1 MIDLKDISKGYV
13 RGGSRVSVLEKI
25 SFQIHRGDFLALM
38 GPSGSG
44 KSTLLKYILGNKE
57 SDFSY
62 NGDIYVN
69 EIKINRRSITE
80 RDISMIFQNDLL
92 FPHMTIIQ
100 NLNFVN
106 KSNNLK
112 AIDLLKENKLD
123 HIANSMPDKI
133 SGGEKSRVLLIRVL
147 LLETSVI
154 LLDEPFNGLDTE
166 TKFKTKGFFNKN
178 LLKFNKIALMVT
190 HNKDDVIDN
199 KKILNL

>member
-1 MIDLKDISKGYV
+1 MLKCKNIEISLKTKK
-13 RGGSRVSVLEKI
+13 LI
-25 SFQIHRGDFLALM
+25 SNFNISIYHNEIWTLM
-38 GPSGSG
+38 APSGSG

-69 EIKINRRSITE
+69 ETKINRSSITE
-80 RDISMIFQNDLL
+80 RDISMIFQDDLL

-100 NLNFVN
+100 NLNLVN
-106 KSNNLK
+106 KSSNLK

-123 HIANSMPDKI
+123 HIANSMADKI

-166 TKFKTKGFFNKN
+166 TKFKTKDFFNKN

-190 HNKDDVIDN
+190 HNEDDVIDN

>member
-1 MIDLKDISKGYV
+1 
-13 RGGSRVSVLEKI
+13 
-25 SFQIHRGDFLALM
+25 
-38 GPSGSG
+38 
-44 KSTLLKYILGNKE
+44 
-57 SDFSY
+57 
-62 NGDIYVN
+62 
-69 EIKINRRSITE
+69 
-80 RDISMIFQNDLL
+80 MIFQNDLL

-106 KSNNLK
+106 KSSNLK

-166 TKFKTKGFFNKN
+166 TKFKTKGFF
-178 LLKFNKIALMVT
+178 
-190 HNKDDVIDN
+190 
-199 KKILNL
+199 

>member
-1 MIDLKDISKGYV
+1 MLKCKNINISLKTKK
-13 RGGSRVSVLEKI
+13 LI
-25 SFQIHRGDFLALM
+25 SNFNISIYHNEIWTLM
-38 GPSGSG
+38 APSGSG

-69 EIKINRRSITE
+69 EIKMDRRSITE

-106 KSNNLK
+106 KSSNLK
-112 AIDLLKENKLD
+112 AIDLLKENNLD

-166 TKFKTKGFFNKN
+166 TKFKTKDFFNKN

>member
-1 MIDLKDISKGYV
+1 MLKCKNINISLKTKKLISNFDISIYHN
-13 RGGSRVSVLEKI
+13 EI
-25 SFQIHRGDFLALM
+25 WTLM
-38 GPSGSG
+38 APSGSG
-44 KSTLLKYILGNKE
+44 KSTLLKYILGNKD

-69 EIKINRRSITE
+69 EIKINRRSIAD

-166 TKFKTKGFFNKN
+166 TKFKTKGFFYKN

-190 HNKDDVIDN
+190 HNEDDVIDN

>member
-1 MIDLKDISKGYV
+1 MLKCKNINISLKTKK
-13 RGGSRVSVLEKI
+13 LI
-25 SFQIHRGDFLALM
+25 SNFNISIYHNEIWTLM
-38 GPSGSG
+38 APSGSG

-69 EIKINRRSITE
+69 EIKIDRRSITE

-106 KSNNLK
+106 KSSNLK
-112 AIDLLKENKLD
+112 AIDLLKENNLD

-166 TKFKTKGFFNKN
+166 TKFKTKDFFNKN

-190 HNKDDVIDN
+190 HNEDDVIDN

>member
-1 MIDLKDISKGYV
+1 MLKCKNINISLKTKK
-13 RGGSRVSVLEKI
+13 LI
-25 SFQIHRGDFLALM
+25 SNFNISIYHNEIWTLM
-38 GPSGSG
+38 APSGSG

-62 NGDIYVN
+62 NGDLYLN
-69 EIKINRRSITE
+69 EIHINSKSISD

-106 KSNNLK
+106 KSSNLK
-112 AIDLLKENKLD
+112 AIDLLKENNLD

-133 SGGEKSRVLLIRVL
+133 SGGEKSRVLLIRVM

-166 TKFKTKGFFNKN
+166 TKFKTKDFFNKN

-190 HNKDDVIDN
+190 HNEDDVIDN

>member
-1 MIDLKDISKGYV
+1 MLKCKNIEISLKTKK
-13 RGGSRVSVLEKI
+13 LI
-25 SFQIHRGDFLALM
+25 SNFNISIYHNEIWTLM
-38 GPSGSG
+38 APSGSG

-62 NGDIYVN
+62 NGEIYLN
-69 EIKINRRSITE
+69 EIQINSKSISE

-106 KSNNLK
+106 KSSNLK
-112 AIDLLKENKLD
+112 AIDLLKENNLD

-166 TKFKTKGFFNKN
+166 TKFKTKDFFNKN

>member
-1 MIDLKDISKGYV
+1 MLKCKNINISLKTKK
-13 RGGSRVSVLEKI
+13 LI
-25 SFQIHRGDFLALM
+25 SNFNISIYHNEIWTLM
-38 GPSGSG
+38 APSGSG

-62 NGDIYVN
+62 SGDIYVN

-106 KSNNLK
+106 KSSNLK

-166 TKFKTKGFFNKN
+166 TKFKTKDFFNKN
-178 LLKFNKIALMVT
+178 LLKFNNIALMVT
-190 HNKDDVIDN
+190 HNDDDVIDN

>member
-1 MIDLKDISKGYV
+1 MLKCKNINISLKTKK
-13 RGGSRVSVLEKI
+13 LI
-25 SFQIHRGDFLALM
+25 SNFNISIYHNEIWTLM
-38 GPSGSG
+38 APSGSG

-62 NGDIYVN
+62 NGELYLN
-69 EIKINRRSITE
+69 EIQINSKSISD

-100 NLNFVN
+100 NLNLVN
-106 KSNNLK
+106 KSSNLK

-166 TKFKTKGFFNKN
+166 TKFKTKDFFNKN

-190 HNKDDVIDN
+190 HNEDDVIDN

>member
-1 MIDLKDISKGYV
+1 MLKCKNINISLKTKK
-13 RGGSRVSVLEKI
+13 LI
-25 SFQIHRGDFLALM
+25 SNFNISIYHNEIWTLM
-38 GPSGSG
+38 APSGSG

-69 EIKINRRSITE
+69 EIKIDRRSITE

-106 KSNNLK
+106 KSSNLK
-112 AIDLLKENKLD
+112 AIDLLKENNLD

-166 TKFKTKGFFNKN
+166 TKFKTKDFFNKN

>member
-1 MIDLKDISKGYV
+1 MLKCKNINISLKTKK
-13 RGGSRVSVLEKI
+13 LI
-25 SFQIHRGDFLALM
+25 SNFNISIYHNEIWTLM
-38 GPSGSG
+38 APSGSG

-62 NGDIYVN
+62 NGDLYLN
-69 EIKINRRSITE
+69 EIQINSKSISD

-112 AIDLLKENKLD
+112 TIDLLKENKLD

-166 TKFKTKGFFNKN
+166 TKFKTKDFFNKN

-190 HNKDDVIDN
+190 HNEDDVIDN

>member
-1 MIDLKDISKGYV
+1 MLKCKNINISLKTKK
-13 RGGSRVSVLEKI
+13 LI
-25 SFQIHRGDFLALM
+25 SNFNISIYHNEIWTLM
-38 GPSGSG
+38 APSGSG

-62 NGDIYVN
+62 NGELYLN
-69 EIKINRRSITE
+69 EIQINSKSISD

-106 KSNNLK
+106 KSSNLK
-112 AIDLLKENKLD
+112 AIDLLKENNLD

-166 TKFKTKGFFNKN
+166 TKFKTKDFFNKN

-190 HNKDDVIDN
+190 HNEDDVIDN

>member
-1 MIDLKDISKGYV
+1 MLKCKNINISLKTKK
-13 RGGSRVSVLEKI
+13 LI
-25 SFQIHRGDFLALM
+25 SNFNISIYHNEIWTLM
-38 GPSGSG
+38 APSGSG

-62 NGDIYVN
+62 SGDIYVN
-69 EIKINRRSITE
+69 EIKINRRSITQ

-106 KSNNLK
+106 KSSNLK

-166 TKFKTKGFFNKN
+166 TKFKTKDFFNKN

>member
-1 MIDLKDISKGYV
+1 MLKCKNINISLKTKK
-13 RGGSRVSVLEKI
+13 LI
-25 SFQIHRGDFLALM
+25 SNFNISIYHNEIWTLM
-38 GPSGSG
+38 APSGSG

-62 NGDIYVN
+62 SGDIYVN

-106 KSNNLK
+106 KSSNLK

-166 TKFKTKGFFNKN
+166 TKFKTKDFFNKN

-190 HNKDDVIDN
+190 HNEDDVIDK

>member
-1 MIDLKDISKGYV
+1 MLKCKNINISLKTKK
-13 RGGSRVSVLEKI
+13 LI
-25 SFQIHRGDFLALM
+25 SNFNISIYHNEIWTLM
-38 GPSGSG
+38 APSGSG

-62 NGDIYVN
+62 NGDIYFN

-106 KSNNLK
+106 KSSNLK

-166 TKFKTKGFFNKN
+166 TKFKTKDFFNKN

-190 HNKDDVIDN
+190 HNEDDVIDN

>member
-1 MIDLKDISKGYV
+1 MLKCKNINISLKTKK
-13 RGGSRVSVLEKI
+13 LI
-25 SFQIHRGDFLALM
+25 SNFNISIYHNEIWTLM
-38 GPSGSG
+38 APSGSG

-69 EIKINRRSITE
+69 EIKIDRRSITE

-112 AIDLLKENKLD
+112 TIDLLKENNLD

-166 TKFKTKGFFNKN
+166 TKFKTKDFFNKN

>member
-1 MIDLKDISKGYV
+1 MLKCKNINISLKTKK
-13 RGGSRVSVLEKI
+13 LI
-25 SFQIHRGDFLALM
+25 SNFNISIYHNEIWTLM
-38 GPSGSG
+38 APSGSG
-44 KSTLLKYILGNKE
+44 KSTLLKYILGNKD

-62 NGDIYVN
+62 NGDLYLN
-69 EIKINRRSITE
+69 EIHINSKSISD

-166 TKFKTKGFFNKN
+166 TKFKTKDFFNKN

-190 HNKDDVIDN
+190 HNEDDVIDN

>member
-1 MIDLKDISKGYV
+1 MLKCKNINISLKTKK
-13 RGGSRVSVLEKI
+13 LI
-25 SFQIHRGDFLALM
+25 SNFNISIYHNEIWTLM
-38 GPSGSG
+38 APSGSG

-57 SDFSY
+57 SDFFY
-62 NGDIYVN
+62 NGDLYLN
-69 EIKINRRSITE
+69 EIHINSKSISD

-166 TKFKTKGFFNKN
+166 TKFKTKDFFNKN

>member
-1 MIDLKDISKGYV
+1 MLKCKNINISLKTKK
-13 RGGSRVSVLEKI
+13 LI
-25 SFQIHRGDFLALM
+25 SNFNISIYHNEIWTLM
-38 GPSGSG
+38 APSGSG

-69 EIKINRRSITE
+69 EIKINRRSIAD

-106 KSNNLK
+106 KSSNLK

-166 TKFKTKGFFNKN
+166 TKFKTKDFFNKN

-190 HNKDDVIDN
+190 HNEDDVIDN

>member
-1 MIDLKDISKGYV
+1 MLKCKNINISLKTKK
-13 RGGSRVSVLEKI
+13 LI
-25 SFQIHRGDFLALM
+25 SNFNISIYHNEIWTLM
-38 GPSGSG
+38 APSGSG

-62 NGDIYVN
+62 NGELYLN
-69 EIKINRRSITE
+69 EIQINSKSISD

-112 AIDLLKENKLD
+112 TIDLLKENNLD

-166 TKFKTKGFFNKN
+166 TKFKTKDFFNKN
-178 LLKFNKIALMVT
+178 LLKFNKIAPMVT

>member
-1 MIDLKDISKGYV
+1 MLKCKNINISLKTKK
-13 RGGSRVSVLEKI
+13 LI
-25 SFQIHRGDFLALM
+25 SNFNISIYHNEIWTLM
-38 GPSGSG
+38 APSGSG

-57 SDFSY
+57 SDFTY
-62 NGDIYVN
+62 NGNLYLN
-69 EIKINRRSITE
+69 EIQINSKSISD

-92 FPHMTIIQ
+92 FPHMTVIQ

-112 AIDLLKENKLD
+112 AIDLLKENNLD

-166 TKFKTKGFFNKN
+166 TKFKTKDFFNKN

>member
-1 MIDLKDISKGYV
+1 MLKCKNININLKTKKLIRNFNISIYHN
-13 RGGSRVSVLEKI
+13 EI
-25 SFQIHRGDFLALM
+25 WTLM
-38 GPSGSG
+38 APSGSG

-133 SGGEKSRVLLIRVL
+133 SGGEKSRVLLIL
-147 LLETSVI
+147 SLI
-154 LLDEPFNGLDTE
+154 H
-166 TKFKTKGFFNKN
+166 
-178 LLKFNKIALMVT
+178 I
-190 HNKDDVIDN
+190 
-199 KKILNL
+199 

>member
-1 MIDLKDISKGYV
+1 MLKCKNINISLKTKK
-13 RGGSRVSVLEKI
+13 LI
-25 SFQIHRGDFLALM
+25 SNFNISIYHNEIWTLM
-38 GPSGSG
+38 APSGSG

-62 NGDIYVN
+62 SGNLYLN
-69 EIKINRRSITE
+69 EIQINSKSISD

-166 TKFKTKGFFNKN
+166 TKFKTKDFFNKN

>member
-1 MIDLKDISKGYV
+1 MLKCKNINISLKTKK
-13 RGGSRVSVLEKI
+13 LI
-25 SFQIHRGDFLALM
+25 SNFNISIYNNEIWTLM
-38 GPSGSG
+38 APSGSG

-62 NGDIYVN
+62 NGDLYLN
-69 EIKINRRSITE
+69 EIHINSKSISD

-106 KSNNLK
+106 KSSNLK

-190 HNKDDVIDN
+190 HNEDDVMDN

>member
-1 MIDLKDISKGYV
+1 MLKCKNINISLKTKK
-13 RGGSRVSVLEKI
+13 LI
-25 SFQIHRGDFLALM
+25 SNFNISIYHNEIWTLM
-38 GPSGSG
+38 APSGSG

-62 NGDIYVN
+62 NGDLYLN
-69 EIKINRRSITE
+69 EIHINSKSISD

-112 AIDLLKENKLD
+112 TIDLLKENKLD

-166 TKFKTKGFFNKN
+166 TKFKTKDFFNKN

-190 HNKDDVIDN
+190 HNEDDVIDN

>member
-1 MIDLKDISKGYV
+1 MLKCKNINISLKTKK
-13 RGGSRVSVLEKI
+13 LI
-25 SFQIHRGDFLALM
+25 SNFNISIYHNEIWTLM
-38 GPSGSG
+38 APSGSG
-44 KSTLLKYILGNKE
+44 KSTLLKYILGSKE

-69 EIKINRRSITE
+69 ETKINRRSITE

-106 KSNNLK
+106 KSSNLK

-166 TKFKTKGFFNKN
+166 TKFKTKDFFNKN

-190 HNKDDVIDN
+190 HNEDDVIDN

>member
-1 MIDLKDISKGYV
+1 MLKCKNINISLKTKK
-13 RGGSRVSVLEKI
+13 LI
-25 SFQIHRGDFLALM
+25 SNFNISIYHNEIWTLM
-38 GPSGSG
+38 APSGSG
-44 KSTLLKYILGNKE
+44 KSTLLKYIIGNKE

-62 NGDIYVN
+62 NGDLYLN
-69 EIKINRRSITE
+69 KIQINSKSISD

-166 TKFKTKGFFNKN
+166 TKFKTKDFFNKN

>member
-1 MIDLKDISKGYV
+1 MLKCKNINISLKTKK
-13 RGGSRVSVLEKI
+13 LI
-25 SFQIHRGDFLALM
+25 SNFNISIYHNEIWTLM
-38 GPSGSG
+38 APSGSG
-44 KSTLLKYILGNKE
+44 KSTLLKYILGNKD

-112 AIDLLKENKLD
+112 AIDLLKENKLA

-166 TKFKTKGFFNKN
+166 TKFKTKDFFNKN

-190 HNKDDVIDN
+190 HNEDDVIDN

>member
-1 MIDLKDISKGYV
+1 MLKCKNINISLKTKK
-13 RGGSRVSVLEKI
+13 LI
-25 SFQIHRGDFLALM
+25 SNFNISIYHNEIWTLM
-38 GPSGSG
+38 APSGSG

-62 NGDIYVN
+62 NGDLYLN
-69 EIKINRRSITE
+69 EIHINSKSISD

-166 TKFKTKGFFNKN
+166 TKFKTKDFFNKN

-190 HNKDDVIDN
+190 HNEDDVIDN

>member
-1 MIDLKDISKGYV
+1 MLKCKNINISLKTKK
-13 RGGSRVSVLEKI
+13 LI
-25 SFQIHRGDFLALM
+25 SNFNISIYHNEIWTLM
-38 GPSGSG
+38 APSGSG

-69 EIKINRRSITE
+69 ETKINRRSITE
-80 RDISMIFQNDLL
+80 RDISMIFQDDLL

-100 NLNFVN
+100 NLNLVN
-106 KSNNLK
+106 KSSNLK

-166 TKFKTKGFFNKN
+166 TKFKTKDFFNKN

>member
-1 MIDLKDISKGYV
+1 MLKCKNINISLKTKK
-13 RGGSRVSVLEKI
+13 LI
-25 SFQIHRGDFLALM
+25 SNFNISIYHNEIWTLM
-38 GPSGSG
+38 APSGSG

-62 NGDIYVN
+62 NGNLYLN
-69 EIKINRRSITE
+69 EIQINNKSISD

-112 AIDLLKENKLD
+112 AIDLLNENKLD
-123 HIANSMPDKI
+123 HIANSMPHKI

-166 TKFKTKGFFNKN
+166 TKFKTKDFFNKN

-190 HNKDDVIDN
+190 HNEDDVIDN

>member
-1 MIDLKDISKGYV
+1 MLKCKNINISLKTKK
-13 RGGSRVSVLEKI
+13 LI
-25 SFQIHRGDFLALM
+25 SNFNISIYHNEIWTLM
-38 GPSGSG
+38 APSGSG

-62 NGDIYVN
+62 NGDLYLN
-69 EIKINRRSITE
+69 EIQINSKSISD

-166 TKFKTKGFFNKN
+166 TKFKNKSFFNKN

-190 HNKDDVIDN
+190 HNEDDVIDN

>member
-1 MIDLKDISKGYV
+1 MSISQIELLTKLTGRLAHQLDIQTQQREFTASK
-13 RGGSRVSVLEKI
+13 
-25 SFQIHRGDFLALM
+25 
-38 GPSGSG
+38 
-44 KSTLLKYILGNKE
+44 T
-57 SDFSY
+57 
-62 NGDIYVN
+62 
-69 EIKINRRSITE
+69 
-80 RDISMIFQNDLL
+80 
-92 FPHMTIIQ
+92 
-100 NLNFVN
+100 
-106 KSNNLK
+106 
-112 AIDLLKENKLD
+112 IDLLKENKLD

-166 TKFKTKGFFNKN
+166 TKFKTKDFFNKN